1 LFNSLALKKVEEANR
16 KLVFKMQVQK
26 IRNLFWEF
34 LPGKFTV
41 RAKIGEIEFL
51 YVTDRRDAFLKQALI
66 YKLSKLEKDSL
77 KRWIEALRH
86 GGIGIDVGAYTGI
99 YSLAGAISGATLIKS
114 FEPNLMLKQ
123 YLLRNIEVN
132 EMKDKIEVISNAV
145 GDVAQRITM
154 FAPAGTFFP
163 KGKLTGTGVTA
174 KSLNRRQQPK
184 YLVPLLNTT
193 CTTLDGEVTTSQRA
207 QIRAIKIDVEGMELE
222 VLRGAKE
229 ILTQTR
235 PLLIVEALENEA
247 EIEIRNLL
255 NTVGYT
261 KYLRFGK
268 NLVCS

>member
-1 LFNSLALKKVEEANR
+1 MEKVNT
-16 KLVFKMQVQK
+16 KLVFKLQVQK
-26 IRNLFWEF
+26 FRNLFWEF

-41 RAKIGEIEFL
+41 RAKIGEIEFV
-51 YVTDRRDAFLKQALI
+51 YITDRRDAFLKQALI
-66 YKLSKLEKDSL
+66 YKLSRLEKDSL
-77 KRWIEALRH
+77 KCWIEALRY

-114 FEPNLMLKQ
+114 FEPNLMLKE
-123 YLLRNIEVN
+123 YLLRNIKVN
-132 EMKDKIEVISNAV
+132 KMEDKIKVISNAV
-145 GDVAQRITM
+145 GDVAERITM

-184 YLVPLLNTT
+184 SLVPLLDTF
-193 CTTLDGEVTTSQRA
+193 CTTLDSEVTTSQMA

-229 ILTQTR
+229 ILTHTR
-235 PLLIVEALENEA
+235 PLLIVEALDNAA
-247 EIEIRNLL
+247 EVEIRSFL

-268 NLVCS
+268 NLVCR

>member
-1 LFNSLALKKVEEANR
+1 MEKANT
-16 KLVFKMQVQK
+16 KLVFKLQVQK
-26 IRNLFWEF
+26 FRNLFWEF

-51 YVTDRRDAFLKQALI
+51 YITDRRDAFLKQALI
-66 YKLSKLEKDSL
+66 YKLSRLEKDSL
-77 KRWIEALRH
+77 KCWIEALRY

-114 FEPNLMLKQ
+114 FEPNLMLKE
-123 YLLRNIEVN
+123 YLLRNIKVN
-132 EMKDKIEVISNAV
+132 KMEDKIKVISNAV
-145 GDVAQRITM
+145 GDVAERITM

-184 YLVPLLNTT
+184 SLVPLLDTF
-193 CTTLDGEVTTSQRA
+193 CTTLDSEVTTSQMA

-222 VLRGAKE
+222 VLRGARE
-229 ILTQTR
+229 ILTHTR
-235 PLLIVEALENEA
+235 PLLIVEALDNAA
-247 EIEIRNLL
+247 EVEIRSFL

-268 NLVCS
+268 NLVCR

>member
-1 LFNSLALKKVEEANR
+1 MEKVNT
-16 KLVFKMQVQK
+16 KLVFKLQVQK
-26 IRNLFWEF
+26 FRNLFWEF

-51 YVTDRRDAFLKQALI
+51 YITDRRDAFLKQALI
-66 YKLSKLEKDSL
+66 YKLSRLEKDSL
-77 KRWIEALRH
+77 KCWIEALRY

-114 FEPNLMLKQ
+114 FEPNLMLKE
-123 YLLRNIEVN
+123 YLLRNIKVN
-132 EMKDKIEVISNAV
+132 KMEDKIKVISNAV
-145 GDVAQRITM
+145 GDVAERITM

-184 YLVPLLNTT
+184 SLVPLLDTF
-193 CTTLDGEVTTSQRA
+193 CTTLDSEVTTSQMA

-229 ILTQTR
+229 ILTHTR
-235 PLLIVEALENEA
+235 PLLIVEALDNAA
-247 EIEIRNLL
+247 EVEIRSFL

-268 NLVCS
+268 NLVCR